1 MTLYKANATIKTRKH
16 QPINHSQQKGGTKN
30 IMNELKLEFQLETT
44 ELPAELD
51 KVLLSF
57 LKAAVEK
64 YSPAFFEKLYNKTSS
79 VMKTYCLSMYLP
91 GARFTPEKI
100 LLSQNRFSMTFSDA
114 DMGELIEF
122 YNAFAVMKY
131 KPYPMNQNSMKL
143 MSLKA
148 QRIPEIKDTEL
159 IIKMKSALIVRNHN
173 SEDNSDKY
181 YTCED
186 AEFEKM
192 VTENLRIFLEKLNL
206 EMDISSFSI
215 MPVKAKKVVTK
226 VWGRP
231 ADGSI
236 GIFKITGTLELL
248 NLLRMAG
255 LGSRRSIGH
264 GQWEVI
270 Y

>member
-1 MTLYKANATIKTRKH
+1 
-16 QPINHSQQKGGTKN
+16 
-30 IMNELKLEFQLETT
+30 MNELKLEFQLETT

-64 YSPAFFEKLYNKTSS
+64 YSPALFEKLYN
-79 VMKTYCLSMYLP
+79 
-91 GARFTPEKI
+91 
-100 LLSQNRFSMTFSDA
+100 
-114 DMGELIEF
+114 
-122 YNAFAVMKY
+122 

>member
-1 MTLYKANATIKTRKH
+1 
-16 QPINHSQQKGGTKN
+16 
-30 IMNELKLEFQLETT
+30 MNELKLEFQLETT

-64 YSPAFFEKLYNKTSS
+64 YSPALFEKLYNKTSS

-148 QRIPEIKDTEL
+148 QRIPEIKRYRT
-159 IIKMKSALIVRNHN
+159 
-173 SEDNSDKY
+173 Y
-181 YTCED
+181 YKDEECVNCSKPQ
-186 AEFEKM
+186 F
-192 VTENLRIFLEKLNL
+192 
-206 EMDISSFSI
+206 
-215 MPVKAKKVVTK
+215 
-226 VWGRP
+226 
-231 ADGSI
+231 
-236 GIFKITGTLELL
+236 
-248 NLLRMAG
+248 
-255 LGSRRSIGH
+255 
-264 GQWEVI
+264 
-270 Y
+270 